1 VLLAELT
8 PRPWTTTK
16 ERKLKVKKDSL
27 VFVVLIFESNF
38 IDTYWEPVNYF
49 VFAELDHWLIQS
61 LQYVLS
67 NQKTT
72 WFG

>member
-27 VFVVLIFESNF
+27 VFVLIFESNF